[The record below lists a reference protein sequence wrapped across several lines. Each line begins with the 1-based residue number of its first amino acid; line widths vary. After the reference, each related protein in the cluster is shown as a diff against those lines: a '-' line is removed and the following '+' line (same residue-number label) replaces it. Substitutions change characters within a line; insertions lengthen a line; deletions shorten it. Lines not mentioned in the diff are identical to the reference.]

1 MHNVTKSTADA
12 DLGQISTAHTLML
25 AEVPAGV
32 RLCHV
37 LQRSPRRVGRK
48 QREALPRR
56 PRPHSEQAVLARVS
70 DQLGA
75 GRRRVF
81 SWTART
87 PPAHFSELY
96 A

>member
-37 LQRSPRRVGRK
+37 LQRSPRRVGRNIE
-48 QREALPRR
+48 RPRR
-56 PRPHSEQAVLARVS
+56 RAEKQPH
-70 DQLGA
+70 
-75 GRRRVF
+75 
-81 SWTART
+81 T
-87 PPAHFSELY
+87 PFIAPSFKAER
-96 A
+96 